1 MAPRHRGL
9 TRRIALSAYRAALH
23 DRKRKEHKKMRKKKL
38 LVLLLSTVAAFAATL
53 CIEAPEPIPMHTSIL
68 SGHGWLT
75 ELING
80 HPERFRNQMGMAPHV
95 YLRLLFELQAYSG
108 LANSKFVSAAE
119 KLGIFLHFVRTG
131 SSSRM
136 LQERFQR
143 SAETISKYVSKI
155 YFCSYINMQ

>member
-1 MAPRHRGL
+1 
-9 TRRIALSAYRAALH
+9 
-23 DRKRKEHKKMRKKKL
+23 MRKKKL
-38 LVLLLSTVAAFAATL
+38 LMVLLSTVAAFAATL
-53 CIEAPEPIPMHTSIL
+53 CIQAPEPIPMHTSIL
-68 SGHGWLT
+68 TGHGWLT

-80 HPERFRNQMGMAPHV
+80 HPERFRDQIGMAPHV

-108 LANSKFVSAAE
+108 LTNTKFVTAAE

-143 SAETISKYVSKI
+143 SAETISKYVP
-155 YFCSYINMQ
+155 